1 MHAAFQTG
9 IKATNW
15 EVEKVLKAM
24 MKLFHDS
31 PARRDLYMKVTENE
45 KFPLRYEYIFQSF
58 LGKFF
63 STFTLPRNIPNRNV
77 KTLTSYI

>member
-63 STFTLPRNIPNRNV
+63 FHIYSAQKYPNRNV
-77 KTLTSYI
+77 

>member
-63 STFTLPRNIPNRNV
+63 FSHLLCPEIPQTEMFR
-77 KTLTSYI
+77 L